1 MHIVFDQQGK
11 RSKFRDP
18 CHISYFRDPRHC
30 KSASSSQ
37 LPADVHRRL
46 SAGCSIFSYYGFHK
60 KYFHHPAIT
69 MEPGRR
75 RHSCV
80 PAANRSYRRSSTRS
94 DASRINDHD
103 MHIARVD
110 EFVGGAMSELY
121 CDMDILL
128 IPGLRST
135 LTMWHRRFKDKFKNG
150 DYV

>member
-1 MHIVFDQQGK
+1 
-11 RSKFRDP
+11 
-18 CHISYFRDPRHC
+18 
-30 KSASSSQ
+30 
-37 LPADVHRRL
+37 
-46 SAGCSIFSYYGFHK
+46 
-60 KYFHHPAIT
+60 

-110 EFVGGAMSELY
+110 EFVGDAMSELY

-135 LTMWHRRFKDKFKNG
+135 STMWHRRFKDKFKNG